1 VIIDLVLT
9 DFGYLV
15 LLLIRSPRALAA
27 ETLFLRSENNSPVS
41 GMSGHTSS
49 SRRRHP
55 LGEGRLESLVELA
68 RSARL
73 VKPDT
78 LSRWHGK
85 GFLLLLAHEIPARR
99 PTSTP
104 RTAAAIYPTMVEENI
119 LSVQERIASEL
130 KRKAGIRVA
139 PSPVPRSLGWGSRP
153 AQDPPRGDWP
163 SFVTFQ

>member
-15 LLLIRSPRALAA
+15 LLLIRSPRAPAA
-27 ETLFLRSENNSPVS
+27 ETLFLRSENSSPVS
-41 GMSGHTSS
+41 GMPGHTSS

-55 LGEGRLESLVELA
+55 SGDGRLESLVGLA
-68 RSARL
+68 RSPRL

-85 GFLLLLAHEIPARR
+85 GFRLFWLTKSRPAGR
-99 PTSTP
+99 PRLPEQLPQSI
-104 RTAAAIYPTMVEENI
+104 RTTAEQNI
-119 LSVQERIASEL
+119 LSGQERIASEL

-139 PSPVPRSLGWGSRP
+139 SSPVPKSLGWGSRP
-153 AQDPPRGDWP
+153 APDPPRGDWP